1 MGRTRALE
9 SVKAS
14 NAKLEMIKMK
24 IRSAILFATAVL
36 LAASLAPGAIAADIS
51 DVGFVDPADIA
62 NLPIFVNADR
72 QLAAYKAQI
81 VTQYNAQI
89 KHAATDADKQRVTM
103 QFQTQLTDKQR
114 EMAGPLLQREQL
126 AIAAVSA
133 TRNLSVVVD
142 KRIVIYG
149 GQDITKDVEAVFSGP
164 QAIAAPAAT
173 PPPSE
178 IGFVD
183 QSALDGVPKV
193 QSANSE
199 MSQYETTQR
208 QIYAARLAQAKSA
221 PEKQQILTEYNKLIS
236 DKQDQLLKPLV
247 DQTKSATADVARKK
261 GLLLVV
267 DRADIVYGGTDITS
281 DVQNELAK

>member
-1 MGRTRALE
+1 MT
-9 SVKAS
+9 K
-14 NAKLEMIKMK
+14 IK
-24 IRSAILFATAVL
+24 IRSAMLCAAVAL
-36 LAASLAPGAIAADIS
+36 LATCLAPGAIAADIS

-72 QLAAYKAQI
+72 QLAAYKSQI
-81 VTQYNAQI
+81 VTQYNAQV
-89 KHAATDADKQRVTM
+89 KRAATDADKQRITM
-103 QFQTQLTDKQR
+103 QFQTQLTDKQH

-164 QAIAAPAAT
+164 QAIAAPAGT

-183 QSALDGVPKV
+183 QNALDGVPKV

-221 PEKQQILTEYNKLIS
+221 ADKQQILTEYNKLIS

-247 DQTKSATADVARKK
+247 DQTKSATADVARRTS
-261 GLLLVV
+261 LLLVV
-267 DRADIVYGGTDITS
+267 DRADIVYGGTDITT